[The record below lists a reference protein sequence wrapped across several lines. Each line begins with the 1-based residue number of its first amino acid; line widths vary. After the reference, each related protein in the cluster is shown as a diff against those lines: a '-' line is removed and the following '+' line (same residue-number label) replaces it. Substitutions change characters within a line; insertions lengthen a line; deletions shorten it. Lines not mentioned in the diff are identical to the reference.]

1 MQDRL
6 SPPSKKHRRLASERA
21 DSADQEPSLA
31 EDSITPAQTQT
42 SARTPPPASSSSES
56 TESSSESTAPNP
68 ETAKQPARRR
78 PVRKAV
84 NVACESCR
92 KRKIKCNGNRPKC
105 SACEARLVECEYASA
120 YREETISAALKRK
133 YQEENKKSSSYE
145 EFFTALQNC
154 SEDDAMTMFSLV
166 RQGVDPGALLRQM
179 KEGDLLLQLSVVP
192 ETRRRYQFP
201 YLAAM
206 PLHLQTPDNPYL
218 NSVLYETA
226 FHGVG
231 QQGGHGSALPQSAL
245 ASRYQNIYLQP
256 YHAAEL
262 LDPLID
268 HVKPSKWTMVSTD
281 DHLMRTLLR
290 AYILHEYPTFP
301 IFHKDIFLQAM
312 IDEDTQY
319 CTPMLV
325 NALLAEACH
334 SFIGIP
340 NRHQFWVPQS
350 LRYRFL
356 AEAKRLWEL
365 ESDRVDLVTVQAAT
379 LLNLIYSHN
388 GMDKVGQP
396 YLMHGLR
403 LAQQLELFGDHA
415 HVKNQRMIHA
425 RVFTAWALFNWQCIQ
440 SYYYYRAPLIPDPP
454 ATPLPD
460 PDEHPFW
467 YGDFKLRYPL
477 NPTLVPAHYGHYFKA
492 VSGLRSII
500 HDMAAISY
508 SQKEERTVS
517 PRQIWSIFSRLEKWY
532 LGLPAVLS
540 PRNIVFPWQLKVH
553 MELYLATIL
562 FSTKQADVSEAST
575 LMKETAQKTAA
586 HAAARL
592 ETVARLYYIRHS
604 FEYCDPFLTI
614 HLSFVAGG
622 AMDSLK
628 LTPAHDVETIKSLK
642 STIILSL
649 KGLYDQGQ
657 HIHLTSVIYRLLRDR
672 LSPEDLALLQ
682 NYVVWDPLAPEEP
695 LLVQYAQS
703 HYPLTMGS
711 KHQDPTSTRLENL
724 VKQYGQLS
732 TDDSQ

>member
-1 MQDRL
+1 M
-6 SPPSKKHRRLASERA
+6 
-21 DSADQEPSLA
+21 A

>member
-1 MQDRL
+1 MQDRP

-21 DSADQEPSLA
+21 DSADQESSLA
-31 EDSITPAQTQT
+31 EDSITPAQI
-42 SARTPPPASSSSES
+42 SARTPTSASSSSES
-56 TESSSESTAPNP
+56 IESSSESTAPNP
-68 ETAKQPARRR
+68 DTAKQAARRR

-92 KRKIKCNGNRPKC
+92 KRKIKI
-105 SACEARLVECEYASA
+105 ECQYASA

-231 QQGGHGSALPQSAL
+231 QQGSLGSALPQRGM

-301 IFHKDIFLQAM
+301 IFHKDIFFQAM

-460 PDEHPFW
+460 PDGHPFW

-492 VSGLRSII
+492 VSGLRLII
-500 HDMAAISY
+500 HDMATISY

-614 HLSFVAGG
+614 HLSFIAGG

-711 KHQDPTSTRLENL
+711 KHQDPSSTRLENL

-732 TDDSQ
+732 TEDSQ